1 MTSFSLGNLY
11 SLLTNLWRL
20 CHASGQVGGYVSP
33 RVVWGEEDRG
43 HPGLLREARP
53 QPHGHRVPRCERQ
66 KRYYKF
72 EFDKVKLSWS
82 LVFRLH
88 MFICAWVAAESGV
101 SLTFGAMFWVIC
113 CVRALQYFLQAGD
126 LFSKISSI
134 SYNHTEEKCKS
145 FVIEITKVIVNIKGG
160 H

>member
-1 MTSFSLGNLY
+1 MTSFSLGHLY

-88 MFICAWVAAESGV
+88 MFIRSSRDSMIVKIFKCPVFLSSTILPANC
-101 SLTFGAMFWVIC
+101 SLQNFCIKPQIHWG
-113 CVRALQYFLQAGD
+113 FLHE
-126 LFSKISSI
+126 LFKLKEDDCTPLS
-134 SYNHTEEKCKS
+134 NS
-145 FVIEITKVIVNIKGG
+145 FTM
-160 H
+160 